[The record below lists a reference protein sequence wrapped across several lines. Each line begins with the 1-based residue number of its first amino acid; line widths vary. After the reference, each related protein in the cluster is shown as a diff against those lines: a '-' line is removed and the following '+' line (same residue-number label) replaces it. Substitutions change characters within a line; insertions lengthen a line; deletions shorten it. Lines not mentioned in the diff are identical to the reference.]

1 MIVALTGMDGNATV
15 SDLAEDL
22 AMLRV
27 AAGSRVLLVSPNPGA
42 YDPQLYDDLVID
54 ASQRDADAINAPA
67 RSTETAAHPAA
78 DAGADAALA
87 RAAVIVALVRPAD
100 IEQGDHAGFLARLRR
115 ARHAN
120 PGARVLVTVAHGSRP
135 LTPHQ
140 TGCLLVFVA
149 QIPGA
154 RLADT
159 LELDQ
164 RGATYHSH
172 HSELELDC
180 RKTAYV
186 LCAPE
191 VRHLY
196 SEVFRGGAARACN

>member
-1 MIVALTGMDGNATV
+1 MIVALTGMDGNGAV

-54 ASQRDADAINAPA
+54 ASRRDADAG
-67 RSTETAAHPAA
+67 
-78 DAGADAALA
+78 GASDDDPLA
-87 RAAVIVALVRPAD
+87 RAAVIVALVRPAE
-100 IEQGDHAGFLARLRR
+100 IEQGHYAAFLARLRQ
-115 ARHAN
+115 AQEAN
-120 PGARVLVTVAHGSRP
+120 PCARVLVTVAHGSEP

-164 RGATYHSH
+164 RGTYHSH
-172 HSELELDC
+172 HSELEQGS

-196 SEVFRGGAARACN
+196 SEVFRGRAVRAYS

>member
-1 MIVALTGMDGNATV
+1 MIVALTGMDGNGTV

-54 ASQRDADAINAPA
+54 ASDRD
-67 RSTETAAHPAA
+67 
-78 DAGADAALA
+78 ADAALA

-100 IEQGDHAGFLARLRR
+100 IEQGHHADFLTRLRR
-115 ARHAN
+115 AQEAN
-120 PGARVLVTVAHGSRP
+120 PCARVLVTVAHGSEP

-164 RGATYHSH
+164 RGTYHSH
-172 HSELELDC
+172 HSELELDS

-196 SEVFRGGAARACN
+196 SEVFRGRAASAYR

>member
-1 MIVALTGMDGNATV
+1 MIVALTGMEDNPGV

-27 AAGSRVLLVSPNPGA
+27 AAGSKVLLVSPNPGA

-54 ASQRDADAINAPA
+54 ASDRG
-67 RSTETAAHPAA
+67 T
-78 DAGADAALA
+78 DAALA
-87 RAAVIVALVRPAD
+87 RAAVIVALVRPEEL
-100 IEQGDHAGFLARLRR
+100 EQRNHAALLERVRR
-115 ARHAN
+115 AQDTN
-120 PGARVLVTVAHGSRP
+120 PRARVLVTVAHGSQA
-135 LTPHQ
+135 LSAHQ

-149 QIPGA
+149 QLPGA

-159 LELDQ
+159 LVLDDH
-164 RGATYHSH
+164 GAYHSH
-172 HSELELDC
+172 HSELELDS

-196 SEVFRGGAARACN
+196 SEVFRRSAS

>member
-1 MIVALTGMDGNATV
+1 MIVALTGMDGNGAV

-54 ASQRDADAINAPA
+54 ASRRNASADV
-67 RSTETAAHPAA
+67 A
-78 DAGADAALA
+78 DVADQDALA
-87 RAAVIVALVRPAD
+87 RAAVIVALVRPAE
-100 IEQGDHAGFLARLRR
+100 IEQGRHAAFLARLRQ
-115 ARHAN
+115 AQAAN
-120 PGARVLVTVAHGSRP
+120 PCARVLVTVAHGSEP

-164 RGATYHSH
+164 RGTYHSH
-172 HSELELDC
+172 HSELELDS

-196 SEVFRGGAARACN
+196 SEVFRGRAVRAHS